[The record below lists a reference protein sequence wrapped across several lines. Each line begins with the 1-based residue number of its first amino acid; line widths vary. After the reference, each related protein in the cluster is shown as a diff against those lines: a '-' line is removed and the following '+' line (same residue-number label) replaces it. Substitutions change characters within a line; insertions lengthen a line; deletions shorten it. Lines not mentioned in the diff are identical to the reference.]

1 MLSASRGALV
11 ALQARDFERAVA
23 FYKEVLG
30 LPMTFRHESYWA
42 EFHAP
47 GLSIGIE
54 AAGDDAVVGGG
65 TIALCFEVRAIDS
78 VVDGLRA
85 RGISFLGPVRDTF
98 HGKEAYFT
106 DSEGNPIVLHESSD
120 ASASAIATAT
130 APKKAGR
137 APGSGKASSPAAKAG
152 KAAKPASAKNAKS
165 ARAAKP
171 PKQARTTAKKSAP
184 AKRKSPGGGS
194 SRGRSSRRGRR

>member
-42 EFHAP
+42 EFQAP

-65 TIALCFEVRAIDS
+65 TISLCFEVRAIDS
-78 VVDGLRA
+78 VVDGLRS

-106 DSEGNPIVLHESSD
+106 DSEGNPIVLHESAGAAAGALAGAP
-120 ASASAIATAT
+120 ASKTARGT
-130 APKKAGR
+130 
-137 APGSGKASSPAAKAG
+137 SPRSKPRAAKEA
-152 KAAKPASAKNAKS
+152 KARKSAKPASAKDAG
-165 ARAAKP
+165 A
-171 PKQARTTAKKSAP
+171 ARTTAKKSAP
-184 AKRKSPGGGS
+184 PKRTSPRGKS